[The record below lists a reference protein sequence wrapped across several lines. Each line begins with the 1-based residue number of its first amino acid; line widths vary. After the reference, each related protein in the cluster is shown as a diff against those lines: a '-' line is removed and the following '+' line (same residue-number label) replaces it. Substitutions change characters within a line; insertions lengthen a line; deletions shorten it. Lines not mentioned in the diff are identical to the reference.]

1 MENEQRTGMSMS
13 EKAERK
19 TSGKKRTRKDGEGT
33 WNRKIKEEER
43 RRRSADDDNGS
54 GQGAVERGGRR
65 ERRNIASS
73 EYGRGI
79 RGLERGARR
88 GYLTVPPREAVE
100 VLIRNAGD
108 HLHGTRSSTP
118 SPPNPSPPSFP
129 RFYLLPNSPLTL
141 LFLLVSR
148 FHYFV
153 FPFLSSR
160 LSPLFAPFPLYSFN
174 LTVFL
179 IIPICYIYFYIY

>member
-1 MENEQRTGMSMS
+1 MSMS

-65 ERRNIASS
+65 ERRKIASS

-79 RGLERGARR
+79 RVGKGGEKRLPDGTPQRSGGSIDPECRR
-88 GYLTVPPREAVE
+88 PPA
-100 VLIRNAGD
+100 RNA
-108 HLHGTRSSTP
+108 LFYSFATQSLSSLF
-118 SPPNPSPPSFP
+118 SP
-129 RFYLLPNSPLTL
+129 LLPPPDSPLTL

>member
-1 MENEQRTGMSMS
+1 MSVS

-65 ERRNIASS
+65 ERRKIASS

-79 RGLERGARR
+79 RVGKGGEKRLPDGTPQRSGGSIDPECRR
-88 GYLTVPPREAVE
+88 PPA
-100 VLIRNAGD
+100 RNA
-108 HLHGTRSSTP
+108 LFYSFATQSLSSLF
-118 SPPNPSPPSFP
+118 SP
-129 RFYLLPNSPLTL
+129 LLPPPDLSSDSP
-141 LFLLVSR
+141 LLVSR